1 MIWQN
6 ILWYTAAAYR
16 CVESGK
22 GMLAA
27 VQVVWWRFIFG
38 AAVLSHGVPSL
49 LAIGGEP
56 LEETDVMP
64 CWRAAGWEE
73 VGAYRNC
80 CDGSGISFIMLL
92 FHTCW
97 FL

>member
-27 VQVVWWRFIFG
+27 VQVVWWR
-38 AAVLSHGVPSL
+38 HGVPSL
-49 LAIGGEP
+49 VAIGGEP
-56 LEETDVMP
+56 MEETDVMP

-80 CDGSGISFIMLL
+80 CDDSGVSFIMLL
-92 FHTCW
+92 FHTFCW